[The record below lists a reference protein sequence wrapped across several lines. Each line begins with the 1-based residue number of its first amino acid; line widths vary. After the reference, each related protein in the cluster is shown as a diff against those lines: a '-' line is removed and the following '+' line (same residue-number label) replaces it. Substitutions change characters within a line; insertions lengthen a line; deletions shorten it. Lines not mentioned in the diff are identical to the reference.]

1 MAALEQRPG
10 VDAAGAVGGADD
22 EGDPVETEQ
31 RTMTD
36 AITPTPT
43 GDKNNTD
50 IQTSPTDHQQEPSGA
65 KEASMDP
72 TAPPA
77 QTPANEQM
85 RRRL

>member
-1 MAALEQRPG
+1 MAALEQRPR
-10 VDAAGAVGGADD
+10 VDAAGAVEGADD

-43 GDKNNTD
+43 RDENSTV
-50 IQTSPTDHQQEPSGA
+50 IQTSPRDHQQEASGA
-65 KEASMDP
+65 KEAAMDP
-72 TAPPA
+72 TAPP
-77 QTPANEQM
+77 TPTNEQM

>member
-1 MAALEQRPG
+1 
-10 VDAAGAVGGADD
+10 
-22 EGDPVETEQ
+22 
-31 RTMTD
+31 MTD

-50 IQTSPTDHQQEPSGA
+50 IQISPTDHQQEPSGA

>member
-1 MAALEQRPG
+1 
-10 VDAAGAVGGADD
+10 
-22 EGDPVETEQ
+22 
-31 RTMTD
+31 MTY

-43 GDKNNTD
+43 GDENNTD

-65 KEASMDP
+65 KEAAMDP
-72 TAPPA
+72 IASPA